1 VHSRYVTREWR
12 NQRLFKKRR
21 HHMRQKQAMNSL
33 TASQSVNGASRTVR
47 VGESLRLVN
56 GRAFKPTEWKKSGLP
71 IVRIQNLNNPDA
83 PFNYYEGQLP
93 EKFLLDDGDLLFAW
107 SGTPGTSFGAHIW
120 RRGRAWLNQHIFKVH
135 FDDKQFDK
143 RYLQLAINRNLEQ
156 YIRAAHGGAG
166 LAHITKG
173 RFEEST
179 LPCLPLDEQQRIVA
193 EIEKQFTRLD
203 AGVASL
209 MRVQTALKRY
219 RASVF
224 KAACEG
230 RLVLTEAEL
239 ARKENRSYETGEELL
254 QRILKEHREK
264 WQGRGGYKEPDTPDT
279 SGLPALPDGWTYVS
293 VESVG
298 SVQLG
303 RQRAPKHHS
312 GRNMR
317 PYLRVANV
325 YEDRIDLSDVKEMN
339 FTPQEFDIYRLEPN
353 DVLLNEGQ
361 SLELVGRPA
370 LYRGE
375 LPGACF

>member
-1 VHSRYVTREWR
+1 MPCASVHSRYVTREWR

-219 RASVF
+219 RASVL

-230 RLVLTEAEL
+230 RLVPTEAEL
-239 ARKENRSYETGEELL
+239 ARKGNRSYETASVLVAAASKGPSDTRKAKRAGRLWGAGHVPELTD
-254 QRILKEHREK
+254 RE
-264 WQGRGGYKEPDTPDT
+264 RASLAE
-279 SGLPALPDGWTYVS
+279 GWAWT
-293 VESVG
+293 
-298 SVQLG
+298 
-303 RQRAPKHHS
+303 H
-312 GRNMR
+312 
-317 PYLRVANV
+317 
-325 YEDRIDLSDVKEMN
+325 VKELGTTPEEAVQVGPMSMRSEDFEDTGIPVLNVGCVQWDRFDESKLN
-339 FTPQEFDIYRLEPN
+339 F
-353 DVLLNEGQ
+353 
-361 SLELVGRPA
+361 
-370 LYRGE
+370 
-375 LPGACF
+375 LPPIKATA

>member
-1 VHSRYVTREWR
+1 
-12 NQRLFKKRR
+12 
-21 HHMRQKQAMNSL
+21 MRQKQAMNSL

-193 EIEKQFTRLD
+193 EIEKQFTR
-203 AGVASL
+203 
-209 MRVQTALKRY
+209 
-219 RASVF
+219 
-224 KAACEG
+224 
-230 RLVLTEAEL
+230 
-239 ARKENRSYETGEELL
+239 
-254 QRILKEHREK
+254 
-264 WQGRGGYKEPDTPDT
+264 
-279 SGLPALPDGWTYVS
+279 
-293 VESVG
+293 
-298 SVQLG
+298 
-303 RQRAPKHHS
+303 
-312 GRNMR
+312 
-317 PYLRVANV
+317 
-325 YEDRIDLSDVKEMN
+325 
-339 FTPQEFDIYRLEPN
+339 
-353 DVLLNEGQ
+353 
-361 SLELVGRPA
+361 
-370 LYRGE
+370 
-375 LPGACF
+375 